1 MMQLIKVEVNP
12 NTRIRDEVSPRVMLG
27 IANNVVRA
35 MIKAITQHLVRS
47 VPNVGKRT
55 ILKLCVKAM
64 VLMTNETKAGLGLR
78 KARRAKSSMKLM
90 SQRTMVWMI

>member
-1 MMQLIKVEVNP
+1 MMQLIEVEVNP
-12 NTRIRDEVSPRVMLG
+12 NKKIRDAVSPKALLGTANIVVKVM
-27 IANNVVRA
+27 IEAVA
-35 MIKAITQHLVRS
+35 QHLVRS

-55 ILKLCVKAM
+55 ILKLCVKAR
-64 VLMTNETKAGLGLR
+64 VLMTNKTKAGLGLR

>member
-27 IANNVVRA
+27 TTNTVVRA
-35 MIKAITQHLVRS
+35 MIEAITQHLVRS
-47 VPNVGKRT
+47 VQNAGKRT

-64 VLMTNETKAGLGLR
+64 VLMKNEIKAGLGLR

-90 SQRTMVWMI
+90 RQMIMVWMI